1 MRHELFET
9 LGPAMRAPEWRVVQ
23 MLRRRNDLTR
33 VEAALAEV
41 LGAARARYCL
51 DGFLQLMALL
61 QRHGWHAPLILP
73 ADARGVSDDER
84 SLARFVLLATEQD
97 RDLALAEA
105 TMLVTP
111 QAILP
116 LVAAGERMGLP
127 LLCEECRERLR
138 CPLTV
143 Q

>member
-1 MRHELFET
+1 
-9 LGPAMRAPEWRVVQ
+9 
-23 MLRRRNDLTR
+23 MLRQRHDPARL
-33 VEAALAEV
+33 EAALADV
-41 LGAARARYCL
+41 LGTARARYCVG
-51 DGFLQLMALL
+51 GFEQLMALL
-61 QRHGWHAPLILP
+61 HRHGWHAPLILP
-73 ADARGVSDDER
+73 ADAQGVSDDER
-84 SLARFVLLATEQD
+84 SLARFVLLASEQD

-138 CPLTV
+138 CPLTF